1 MGDKDM
7 KMTEENTEK
16 NAELIME
23 ETMKEIYDEVNRNE
37 EEEGS
42 VRQHKKV
49 EKAGKTNRKK
59 ASDRSGSHLSVDDL
73 GSSQTAGR
81 DKKAD
86 KKNEEDS
93 LEVKYKAQR
102 GRKVKK
108 EKRKIDNSAMNSFF
122 IVIGFGF

>member
-37 EEEGS
+37 EEEGA

-49 EKAGKTNRKK
+49 
-59 ASDRSGSHLSVDDL
+59 
-73 GSSQTAGR
+73 
-81 DKKAD
+81 
-86 KKNEEDS
+86 
-93 LEVKYKAQR
+93 
-102 GRKVKK
+102 
-108 EKRKIDNSAMNSFF
+108 
-122 IVIGFGF
+122 